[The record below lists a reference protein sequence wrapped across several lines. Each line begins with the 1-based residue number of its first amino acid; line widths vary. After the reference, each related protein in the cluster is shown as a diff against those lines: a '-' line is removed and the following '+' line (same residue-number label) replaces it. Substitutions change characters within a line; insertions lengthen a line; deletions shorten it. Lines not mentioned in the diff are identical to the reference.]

1 MHTGLLKIF
10 LAFLKIGAI
19 LLGGGYVIVPIM
31 KNELI
36 EKRKWIE
43 EDELLNFYCIS
54 QCLPGI
60 IAINM
65 AILVGYKLNKL
76 KGAITALFTISLSPF
91 ISIIIIANLLEKITN
106 LSFLQGLFW
115 GANIAVIILIYL
127 TIKEMWQKS
136 MINTFC
142 YIWFALILTLALLK
156 ISPIILIILSIT
168 SAIVYE
174 KFIRRINE

>member
-76 KGAITALFTISLSPF
+76 KGAIIALFAISLSPF

-156 ISPIILIILSIT
+156 ISPIILIILSIA